1 MGWKLTGSS
10 RVPGKT
16 GAPEKGFFDPFEEI
30 IIGEG
35 GIRVQEVYSR
45 TDLESIILSLLKK
58 YHAEKAIL
66 FGSYARKEADEK
78 SDIDLMIVGGPAFD
92 PTDVFSL
99 AEDLHRRTGKSVDVY
114 EQCEINQESDF
125 YQTILREGV
134 SIAA

>member
-1 MGWKLTGSS
+1 M
-10 RVPGKT
+10 
-16 GAPEKGFFDPFEEI
+16 
-30 IIGEG
+30 
-35 GIRVQEVYSR
+35 QEVYSH
-45 TDLESIILSLLKK
+45 TDLDSIILSLLKK

-125 YQTILREGV
+125 YQTILRERGEHRGMKYTDEQRIEKMTMEV
-134 SIAA
+134 SRNETSIVYV

>member
-1 MGWKLTGSS
+1 MQG
-10 RVPGKT
+10 
-16 GAPEKGFFDPFEEI
+16 
-30 IIGEG
+30 
-35 GIRVQEVYSR
+35 VYTR

-58 YHAEKAIL
+58 YHSEKAIL

-92 PTDVFSL
+92 PTDVFSI

-114 EQCEINQESDF
+114 EQCEINQNSVF